1 MSIFYYFPLLKT
13 GFSLRSFRWPLL
25 AFSQDHFKPRS
36 LHLQVLLPALSS
48 TSWKCKWSWSH
59 CGAQKIQRS
68 RKLSRGA
75 QGDDLKGEISTF
87 QIMRL
92 FFFFFCR
99 SAAVR
104 GDRLYIKDGHSHRL
118 EKSHFF
124 EALIFQKPDVMADL
138 CTVTNGCSPPRSFSL
153 MGPKSPTWTSFFTV
167 RPENS
172 NWHLKLIRTE
182 FTELGS
188 AEEEPHF
195 VIVYPLRLLL
205 TWGVAPC
212 WTLDRMSLQYV
223 HFLYTVCRKKLN
235 LHAVTLNLMLPWRV
249 GPLSGR
255 DVMWPV

>member
-138 CTVTNGCSPPRSFSL
+138 CTVTNGCSPPAPSL
-153 MGPKSPTWTSFFTV
+153 WWDQ
-167 RPENS
+167 NLQ
-172 NWHLKLIRTE
+172 H
-182 FTELGS
+182 EL
-188 AEEEPHF
+188 
-195 VIVYPLRLLL
+195 
-205 TWGVAPC
+205 
-212 WTLDRMSLQYV
+212 
-223 HFLYTVCRKKLN
+223 HFLQWGLKTATDTSNSSGQSL
-235 LHAVTLNLMLPWRV
+235 
-249 GPLSGR
+249 LSWDQLR
-255 DVMWPV
+255 RSLILS